1 MARLESHQQKIA
13 NRNIFLVIIF
23 IVLIL
28 YFIFSF
34 GIKLLLGTSAL
45 IAGLFSKNKNENY
58 SLKKEDFYGSI
69 NIDSIPDA
77 TNSATINIYGEVTNY
92 DSVDIY
98 LNDEKISSK
107 TISDSFSIEI
117 DNLNDG
123 NNEIHLIAKSK
134 KNTSSKKTARYTVLV
149 KKEKPKLEITE
160 PNDGTKTN
168 KDEIKIAGK
177 TDKEVIINV
186 NSLPVVVN
194 ALGEFQTIVK
204 LQAGENKVLITAQ
217 DLAGNAESKEIKI
230 IYEKD

>member
-1 MARLESHQQKIA
+1 M
-13 NRNIFLVIIF
+13 IIF
-23 IVLIL
+23 IILIL

-34 GIKLLLGTSAL
+34 GIKLLLGTSAI
-45 IAGLFSKNKNENY
+45 IAGLLNKNTNENY
-58 SLKKEDFYGSI
+58 SLKKDDFYGSI

-77 TNSATINIYGEVTNY
+77 TNSATINISGELTSY

-98 LNDEKISSK
+98 LNDEKIGNK
-107 TISDSFSIEI
+107 VATDNFSIEI

-123 NNEIHLIAKSK
+123 NNEIYLVAKSK
-134 KNTSSKKTARYTVLV
+134 KNPSTKKTARYTVLV

-168 KDEIKIAGK
+168 KDEVKIAGK
-177 TDKEVIINV
+177 TDKEVIINI

-194 ALGEFQTIVK
+194 ALGEFQAFVK
-204 LQAGENKVLITAQ
+204 LQSGENKISITAQ
-217 DLAGNAESKEIKI
+217 DMAGNSDSKEIKV